1 MKKRYINLVQ
11 NLRKSGDKVNV
22 GDPVYELFN
31 SNEKKLNDAKS
42 LLLKTFTISSEK
54 IPKQKLII
62 NS

>member
-1 MKKRYINLVQ
+1 M
-11 NLRKSGDKVNV
+11 NV

-54 IPKQKLII
+54 TPKQKLII
-62 NS
+62 NT